1 MPAFRKGPFLSAS
14 SPTFKIFHYT
24 QVSLSLG
31 INSIDRSFTYVI
43 SFTLK
48 SIPQAK
54 KRRQRMRRK
63 LVSLLALQT
72 WWIDEMA
79 PLLAPVALTAL
90 RDDLGFLP
98 CL

>member
-1 MPAFRKGPFLSAS
+1 M
-14 SPTFKIFHYT
+14 
-24 QVSLSLG
+24 LG
-31 INSIDRSFTYVI
+31 TAGLQRSFTCII
-43 SFTLK
+43 SFTLR
-48 SIPQAK
+48 SVPQAK

-98 CL
+98 GL